1 MLILK
6 VFGNVEKFNMVISKE
21 NILFVYEYIVED
33 NVIVFVVLYG
43 EIVLEIG
50 NILFL
55 NIIIFELDVFW
66 IIYRVF
72 FVKEEE

>member
-1 MLILK
+1 MKKFLCGEYYRILNVMLILK

-50 NILFL
+50 NILF
-55 NIIIFELDVFW
+55 
-66 IIYRVF
+66 
-72 FVKEEE
+72 

>member
-50 NILFL
+50 NILF
-55 NIIIFELDVFW
+55 
-66 IIYRVF
+66 
-72 FVKEEE
+72 

>member
-1 MLILK
+1 MKKFLCGEYYRILNVMLILK
-6 VFGNVEKFNMVISKE
+6 VIGNVEKFNMVISKE

-50 NILFL
+50 NILF
-55 NIIIFELDVFW
+55 
-66 IIYRVF
+66 
-72 FVKEEE
+72 